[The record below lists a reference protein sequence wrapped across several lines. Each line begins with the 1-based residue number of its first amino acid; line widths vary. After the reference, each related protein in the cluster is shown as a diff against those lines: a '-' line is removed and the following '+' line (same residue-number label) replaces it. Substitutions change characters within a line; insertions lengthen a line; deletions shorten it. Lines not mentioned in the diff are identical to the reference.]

1 MVAAPNPLSFDTAFS
16 PPTGVPEPVAPGV
29 VRVTAPNRG
38 PYTFTGTNSFL
49 LGGPASVAVLDPG
62 PDDAAHLAALLAA
75 ISGRRVEAILLTHTH
90 RDHSALAP
98 KLQAATGAP
107 LWFAGRHRL
116 SRKPRPL
123 ERNSVDSHSDWD
135 LVPDRHLR
143 DGESITV
150 AGLDLT
156 VITTP
161 GHCANH
167 ICLGLTGSGDVLTG
181 DHVMGWNST
190 LVSVPDGSMADY
202 LDSLRKLIA
211 LPYRRYLPAHGGPIG
226 DGPGYAEALLAHRLR
241 RNQQIVAAVAGG
253 ARRIGDLL
261 RELYPGLAP
270 TLVPAARMVL
280 AAHVEYL
287 EAHGAIAVRRGL
299 AGLTLAPS

>member
-1 MVAAPNPLSFDTAFS
+1 
-16 PPTGVPEPVAPGV
+16 
-29 VRVTAPNRG
+29 
-38 PYTFTGTNSFL
+38 
-49 LGGPASVAVLDPG
+49 VLDPG

-75 ISGRRVEAILLTHTH
+75 VGGRRVEAILLTHTH

-135 LVPDRHLR
+135 LVPDRRLA

-150 AGLDLT
+150 AGLGLT

-202 LDSLRKLIA
+202 MASLDRLLQR
-211 LPYRRYLPAHGGPIG
+211 PERRYLPGHGDPVDDAHARLRALKAHRAMREAAILDRLAKG
-226 DGPGYAEALLAHRLR
+226 DATVPAVVSAIYRDVDPRLHGAAALSVLAHLQDLAERGK
-241 RNQQIVAAVAGG
+241 IVAEDG
-253 ARRIGDLL
+253 A
-261 RELYPGLAP
+261 
-270 TLVPAARMVL
+270 T
-280 AAHVEYL
+280 
-287 EAHGAIAVRRGL
+287 L
-299 AGLTLAPS
+299 AGRYRPA